1 MVVATVVCMACIA
14 VASSFITSLAW
25 AILCGGL
32 VCTSVL
38 SPLCIVLRLA
48 CTSVFSTL
56 CMVWYCHA
64 LMFLA
69 HDVLFEISLTN
80 FEALS
85 IQVNELN
92 STCQPLTLTYDSN
105 KLEIL
110 KIMLPV
116 AGVKINGDFFC
127 INLIP
132 KLGMMMT
139 LVQRLTLPFFSP
151 GCLVTWWNH
160 LIVWT
165 TIDSGNTIF
174 SIGLNKMF
182 LITDNVINIVI

>member
-1 MVVATVVCMACIA
+1 MACQSVISGTFKNISRAKAREPRLLPTVVAMVVCMACIT
-14 VASSFITSLAW
+14 VASSFIMSLAW
-25 AILCGGL
+25 VILPGGL

-38 SPLCIVLRLA
+38 NTLCIVLRLA

-80 FEALS
+80 VEILS
-85 IQVNELN
+85 IQINALN

-105 KLEIL
+105 RPEIL
-110 KIMLPV
+110 RIMLPV
-116 AGVKINGDFFC
+116 AGVKIDDDFFG

-139 LVQRLTLPFFSP
+139 LVQCLT
-151 GCLVTWWNH
+151 
-160 LIVWT
+160 
-165 TIDSGNTIF
+165 
-174 SIGLNKMF
+174 
-182 LITDNVINIVI
+182 

>member
-1 MVVATVVCMACIA
+1 MVVAMVVCMACIA
-14 VASSFITSLAW
+14 VASLFIMSLAW
-25 AILCGGL
+25 AILCGGI
-32 VCTSVL
+32 VCTSVI
-38 SPLCIVLRLA
+38 STFCIGLRLA
-48 CTSVFSTL
+48 CTSVISTL

-85 IQVNELN
+85 IQINALN
-92 STCQPLTLTYDSN
+92 STCQPLTLTYNSN

-116 AGVKINGDFFC
+116 TGVKINGDFFH

-139 LVQRLTLPFFSP
+139 LVQHLT
-151 GCLVTWWNH
+151 
-160 LIVWT
+160 
-165 TIDSGNTIF
+165 
-174 SIGLNKMF
+174 
-182 LITDNVINIVI
+182 

>member
-1 MVVATVVCMACIA
+1 MSLIFTTMRNGLPISNQRHFQKHVLHKGKRTWTTPYGSSNDGLHGMHCSGQWIMSIA
-14 VASSFITSLAW
+14 FILR
-25 AILCGGL
+25 GGL

-38 SPLCIVLRLA
+38 STLCIVLRLA
-48 CTSVFSTL
+48 CTSVLSTL
-56 CMVWYCHA
+56 CIVWYCHA

-85 IQVNELN
+85 IQVNALN
-92 STCQPLTLTYDSN
+92 STCRPLTLTYNSN

-116 AGVKINGDFFC
+116 VGVKIDGDFFH

-132 KLGMMMT
+132 KLGMMMM
-139 LVQRLTLPFFSP
+139 LVQRLT
-151 GCLVTWWNH
+151 
-160 LIVWT
+160 
-165 TIDSGNTIF
+165 
-174 SIGLNKMF
+174 
-182 LITDNVINIVI
+182 

>member
-1 MVVATVVCMACIA
+1 
-14 VASSFITSLAW
+14 
-25 AILCGGL
+25 
-32 VCTSVL
+32 
-38 SPLCIVLRLA
+38 
-48 CTSVFSTL
+48 
-56 CMVWYCHA
+56 
-64 LMFLA
+64 MFLK

-85 IQVNELN
+85 IQVNALN

-116 AGVKINGDFFC
+116 AGVKIDGDFFH

-139 LVQRLTLPFFSP
+139 LVQQLT
-151 GCLVTWWNH
+151 
-160 LIVWT
+160 
-165 TIDSGNTIF
+165 
-174 SIGLNKMF
+174 
-182 LITDNVINIVI
+182 